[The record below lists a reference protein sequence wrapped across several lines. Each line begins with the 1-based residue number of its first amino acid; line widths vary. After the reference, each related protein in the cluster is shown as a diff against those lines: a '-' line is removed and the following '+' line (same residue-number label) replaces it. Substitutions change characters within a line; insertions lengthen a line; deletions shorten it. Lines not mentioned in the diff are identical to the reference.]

1 MQKPGCYFMTLFDTA
16 QLSDKPA
23 PSSSSSGSGR
33 GQVLDIRG

>member
-1 MQKPGCYFMTLFDTA
+1 MHKQGCYFMTIFDIA
-16 QLSDKPA
+16 QSSDKPA